1 MYDVK
6 RVLPLLQE
14 RSHVL
19 YSGTAAGSHS
29 AAVTWY
35 PGAEERAV
43 PVLTQALTHT
53 ACTYTVKIWI
63 FFGHHLAQLHL
74 VSRQKTLTSAPKQFP
89 SSCIQV

>member
-14 RSHVL
+14 KSHVL
-19 YSGTAAGSHS
+19 SSGTAAGSHS

-35 PGAEERAV
+35 PGAEERARARAV
-43 PVLTQALTHT
+43 PVLKQALTHT

-63 FFGHHLAQLHL
+63 FFGLAQ
-74 VSRQKTLTSAPKQFP
+74 VSRQKTFDRDLDLT
-89 SSCIQV
+89 